1 MENDP
6 SWYTQRNKK
15 DGSRSRETNM
25 AWYDRLL
32 GRAPI
37 VDEEKLNPAQY
48 VISRNEG
55 MTIDSREVVT
65 NYRNAYEQLE
75 IVNRAVN
82 MIVDDVSEIPFAIG
96 EKIVGTTNVLKNIRR
111 SKVDLLINK
120 EPNPF
125 QDVSA
130 FKRNLIIDLLIDGN
144 IFIYFD
150 GAHLY
155 HLPADKVRIYTDDK
169 TYVERYSYDNSI
181 DYSPDEIIH
190 IKENSFN
197 SIYRGTPRLKPAF
210 RTMQLLGSM
219 RDFQD
224 NFFKNGAVPGL
235 VLKSPNTL
243 SEKIKERMLQAWVA
257 RYNPKSGGRRPLFL
271 DGGLEVENLTE
282 INFKELDFQEGIKS
296 NERIILEA
304 MGIPSILMDGG
315 NNANIRPNHRL
326 YYLETILPIVKKVSC
341 ALERFFGFSMSED
354 VTGIP
359 ALQPELRDQAAYYA
373 TLVNTGI
380 LSANEARE
388 ALGKEPVDGFD
399 EPRVPANIAGSATN
413 PEQGGRPTEAAP
425 SEEE

>member
-1 MENDP
+1 
-6 SWYTQRNKK
+6 
-15 DGSRSRETNM
+15 M
-25 AWYDRLL
+25 AWYDFIL
-32 GRAPI
+32 GRSN
-37 VDEEKLNPAQY
+37 DTEEKLNPSQY

-55 MTIDSREVVT
+55 MTVDTREVVT

-82 MIVDDVSEIPFAIG
+82 MIVDDVAEIPFTVG
-96 EKIVGTTNVLKNIRR
+96 EQRVNTNNIIKNIR
-111 SKVDLLINK
+111 KVRVDTLLNI

-125 QDVSA
+125 QDVST
-130 FKRNLIIDLLIDGN
+130 FKRNLVIDLLLDGN

-155 HLPADKVRIYTDDK
+155 HLPADRVTIYSDTD
-169 TYVERYSYDNSI
+169 TYVDKYSFDNTI
-181 DYSPDEIIH
+181 DYSPREIIH

-197 SIYRGTPRLKPAF
+197 SIYRGVPRLKPAY

-219 RDFQD
+219 RNFQD

-257 RYNPKSGGRRPLFL
+257 RYNPQSGGRRPLFL

-282 INFKELDFQEGIKS
+282 VNFKELDFQEGIKS

-304 MGIPSILMDGG
+304 MGIPPILMDGG

-326 YYLETILPIVKKVSC
+326 YYLETVLPIVRKIGHAV
-341 ALERFFGFSMSED
+341 ERFFGFELSED

-380 LSANEARE
+380 MSPNEARE

-399 EPRVPANIAGSATN
+399 EPRVPANIAGSAAN
-413 PEQGGRPTEAAP
+413 PEEGGRPTEAAP

>member
-1 MENDP
+1 
-6 SWYTQRNKK
+6 
-15 DGSRSRETNM
+15 M

-32 GRAPI
+32 GRNPET
-37 VDEEKLNPAQY
+37 EEKLNPAQY

-55 MTIDSREVVT
+55 LTVDSREVVT

-82 MIVDDVSEIPFAIG
+82 MIVDDVADIPYTLG
-96 EKIVGTTNVLKNIRR
+96 NQTPGTSNIVKNIRR
-111 SKVDLLINK
+111 SKVDILVNR

-125 QDVSA
+125 QDINS
-130 FKRNLIIDLLIDGN
+130 FKRNLIIDLMIDGN

-155 HLPADKVRIYTDDK
+155 HLPADKVRIETDAATFISKYT
-169 TYVERYSYDNSI
+169 YENSI
-181 DYSPDEIIH
+181 DYSPSEIIH

-197 SIYRGTPRLKPAF
+197 SIYRGVPRLKPAF
-210 RTMQLLGSM
+210 RTMQLLSSM
-219 RDFQD
+219 RTFQD

-257 RYNPKSGGRRPLFL
+257 RYNPQSGGRRPLFL
-271 DGGLEVENLTE
+271 DGGLTVENLTE
-282 INFKELDFQEGIKS
+282 VNFKDLDFQEGIKS

-304 MGIPSILMDGG
+304 MGIPPILLDGG

-326 YYLETILPIVKKVSC
+326 YYLETILPIVRKLGY
-341 ALERFFGFSMSED
+341 ALERYFGFEVSED

-380 LSANEARE
+380 MSPNEARE
-388 ALGKEPVDGFD
+388 ALGKDPVDGFD

-413 PEQGGRPTEAAP
+413 PEEGGRPQQAAP

>member
-1 MENDP
+1 
-6 SWYTQRNKK
+6 
-15 DGSRSRETNM
+15 M

-32 GRAPI
+32 GRTPQA
-37 VDEEKLNPAQY
+37 DEEKLNPAQY
-48 VISRNEG
+48 VISREEG
-55 MTIDSREVVT
+55 MTIDSREIVT
-65 NYRNAYEQLE
+65 NYRNAYETLE

-82 MIVDDVSEIPFAIG
+82 MIVDDVAEIPFSVG
-96 EKIVGTTNVLKNIRR
+96 EQIQGINNIIKNIRR
-111 SKVDLLINK
+111 SRVDILLNK

-125 QDVSA
+125 QDVST

-155 HLPADKVRIYTDDK
+155 HLPADKMTIYSDTD
-169 TYVERYSYDNSI
+169 TYVEKYSFDNSI
-181 DYSPDEIIH
+181 DYSPKEIIH

-197 SIYRGTPRLKPAF
+197 SIYRGVPRLKPAY

-219 RDFQD
+219 RNFQD
-224 NFFKNGAVPGL
+224 NFFRNGAVPGL

-257 RYNPKSGGRRPLFL
+257 RYNPQSGGRRPLFL
-271 DGGLEVENLTE
+271 DGGLEVDNLTE

-304 MGIPSILMDGG
+304 MGIPPILMDGG

-326 YYLETILPIVKKVSC
+326 YYLETILPIVRKIGYAV
-341 ALERFFGFSMSED
+341 ERYFGFAINED

-380 LSANEARE
+380 LSANEARI
-388 ALGKEPVDGFD
+388 ALGKEPVEGFD
-399 EPRVPANIAGSATN
+399 QPRVPQNIAGSAAN
-413 PEQGGRPTEAAP
+413 PEEGGRPVETPP
-425 SEEE
+425 SEEN

>member
-1 MENDP
+1 
-6 SWYTQRNKK
+6 
-15 DGSRSRETNM
+15 M

-32 GRAPI
+32 GRNP
-37 VDEEKLNPAQY
+37 DTEEKLNPAQY

-55 MTIDSREVVT
+55 MTVDSREIVT
-65 NYRNAYEQLE
+65 NYQNAYEQLE

-82 MIVDDVSEIPFAIG
+82 MIVDDVADIPFTLG
-96 EKIVGTTNVLKNIRR
+96 SQSPNTNNIVKNIRR
-111 SKVDLLINK
+111 SKVDLLINR

-125 QDVSA
+125 QDVNT
-130 FKRNLIIDLLIDGN
+130 FKRNLIIDLMIDGN

-155 HLPADKVRIYTDDK
+155 HLPADKVRIETDPNTFVAKYT
-169 TYVERYSYDNSI
+169 YENSL
-181 DYSPDEIIH
+181 DYSPSEIIH
-190 IKENSFN
+190 IKENSFK
-197 SIYRGTPRLKPAF
+197 SIYRGVPRLKPAF
-210 RTMQLLGSM
+210 RTMQLLSSM
-219 RDFQD
+219 RTFQD

-257 RYNPKSGGRRPLFL
+257 RYNPQSGGRRPLFL
-271 DGGLEVENLTE
+271 DGGLTVENLTE
-282 INFKELDFQEGIKS
+282 VNFKDLDFQEGIKS

-304 MGIPSILMDGG
+304 MGIPPILLDGG

-326 YYLETILPIVKKVSC
+326 YYLETILPIVRKLGY
-341 ALERFFGFSMSED
+341 ALERYFGFAVSED

-380 LSANEARE
+380 MSPNEARE
-388 ALGKEPVDGFD
+388 ALGKDPVDGFD
-399 EPRVPANIAGSATN
+399 TPRVPANIAGSAAN
-413 PEQGGRPTEAAP
+413 PEEGGRPQQAAP

>member
-1 MENDP
+1 
-6 SWYTQRNKK
+6 
-15 DGSRSRETNM
+15 M
-25 AWYDRLL
+25 AWYDRIL
-32 GRAPI
+32 GRT
-37 VDEEKLNPAQY
+37 EEKLNPAQY

-55 MTIDSREVVT
+55 LTVDSREVVT

-82 MIVDDVSEIPFAIG
+82 MIVDDVADIPFSL
-96 EKIVGTTNVLKNIRR
+96 GTQVPGTNNIIKNISR
-111 SKVDLLINK
+111 SKVDLLINR

-125 QDVSA
+125 QDINS

-155 HLPADKVRIYTDDK
+155 HLPANKVRIETDEQTFVAKYT
-169 TYVERYSYDNSI
+169 YENSI
-181 DYSPDEIIH
+181 DYSPNEIIH

-197 SIYRGTPRLKPAF
+197 SIYRGVPRLKPAW
-210 RTMQLLGSM
+210 RTMQLLSSM
-219 RDFQD
+219 RNFQD

-257 RYNPKSGGRRPLFL
+257 RYNPQSGGRRPLFL
-271 DGGLEVENLTE
+271 DGGLSVENLTE
-282 INFKELDFQEGIKS
+282 INFKDLDFKEGIKS

-304 MGIPSILMDGG
+304 MGIPPILLDGG

-326 YYLETILPIVKKVSC
+326 YYLETILPIVRKLGY
-341 ALERFFGFSMSED
+341 ALERYFGFTVSED

-380 LSANEARE
+380 MSPNEARQ
-388 ALGKEPVDGFD
+388 ALGKDPIDGFD
-399 EPRVPANIAGSATN
+399 TPRVPANIAGSAAN
-413 PEQGGRPTEAAP
+413 PQEGGRPAEAAP
-425 SEEE
+425 SDEE

>member
-1 MENDP
+1 
-6 SWYTQRNKK
+6 
-15 DGSRSRETNM
+15 M
-25 AWYDRLL
+25 AWYDFLI
-32 GRAPI
+32 GRQGT
-37 VDEEKLNPAQY
+37 VESDEEKLNPSQY

-55 MTIDSREVVT
+55 LTIDSQEIVT

-82 MIVDDVSEIPFAIG
+82 MIVDDVAEIPYNVG
-96 EKIVGTTNVLKNIRR
+96 EQRQGTNNIVKNIRR
-111 SKVDLLINK
+111 VKVDQLLNK

-155 HLPADKVRIYTDDK
+155 HLPAEKVTIYSDDN
-169 TYVERYSYDNSI
+169 TYVEKYSFDNSI
-181 DYSPDEIIH
+181 DYNVNEIIH
-190 IKENSFN
+190 IKENSFK

-219 RDFQD
+219 RKFQD

-243 SEKIKERMLQAWVA
+243 SEKIKERMLQAWQM
-257 RYNPKSGGRRPLFL
+257 RYNPNTGGRRPLIL
-271 DGGLEVENLTE
+271 DGGLEVEPMSQ
-282 INFKELDFQEGIKS
+282 INFRELDFQESIKA
-296 NERIILEA
+296 NEKIILEA
-304 MGIPSILMDGG
+304 MGIPPILMDGG

-326 YYLETILPIVKKVSC
+326 YYLETVLPIVRKIGY
-341 ALERFFGFSMSED
+341 ALERYFGFNLSED

-380 LSANEARE
+380 LSANEARV
-388 ALGKEPVDGFD
+388 AMGKEPIDGFD
-399 EPRVPANIAGSATN
+399 EPRVPVNLAGSSVN
-413 PEQGGRPTEAAP
+413 PEEGGRPTESSP
-425 SEEE
+425 IEEE

>member
-1 MENDP
+1 
-6 SWYTQRNKK
+6 
-15 DGSRSRETNM
+15 M
-25 AWYDRLL
+25 AWYDRFI
-32 GRAPI
+32 GRAD
-37 VDEEKLNPAQY
+37 VEEKLNPAQY

-55 MTIDSREVVT
+55 MTIDSREVIT

-82 MIVDDVSEIPFAIG
+82 MIVDDVSDIPYQIG
-96 EKIVGTTNVLKNIRR
+96 DQTIGINNIIKNIRR
-111 SKVDLLINK
+111 SKVDVLVNK

-125 QDVSA
+125 QDINT
-130 FKRNLIIDLLIDGN
+130 FKRNLVIDLLIDGN

-155 HLPADKVRIYTDDK
+155 HLPADKMTIYSDTD
-169 TYVERYSYDNSI
+169 TYIEKFVYDNSI
-181 DYSPDEIIH
+181 DYSVNEIIH

-197 SIYRGTPRLKPAF
+197 SIYRGVPRLKPAF
-210 RTMQLLGSM
+210 RTMQLLASM
-219 RDFQD
+219 RNFQD

-243 SEKIKERMLQAWVA
+243 SEKIKERMLQAWSV
-257 RYNPKSGGRRPLFL
+257 RYNPNTGGRRPLIL
-271 DGGLEVENLTE
+271 DGGLEVDSLTN
-282 INFKELDFQEGIKS
+282 INFKELDFQESIKA

-304 MGIPSILMDGG
+304 MGIPPILLDGG

-326 YYLETILPIVKKVSC
+326 YYLETILPIVRKIGYAV
-341 ALERFFGFSMSED
+341 ERFFGFTISED

-388 ALGKEPVDGFD
+388 ALGKEPVKGFD
-399 EPRVPANIAGSATN
+399 TPRVPANIAGSAVN
-413 PEQGGRPTEAAP
+413 PEEGGRPVETPP
-425 SEEE
+425 SEEN

>member
-1 MENDP
+1 
-6 SWYTQRNKK
+6 
-15 DGSRSRETNM
+15 M
-25 AWYDRLL
+25 AWYDRFL
-32 GRAPI
+32 GINR
-37 VDEEKLNPAQY
+37 EEKLNPAQY
-48 VISRNEG
+48 VISRDQG
-55 MTIDSREVVT
+55 LTVDSTENIH
-65 NYRNAYEQLE
+65 NYKNAYEQLE

-82 MIVDDVSEIPFAIG
+82 MIVDDVAEIPYAVG
-96 EKIVGTTNVLKNIRR
+96 EKKNSTTNVIKNIR
-111 SKVDLLINK
+111 KVRVDSLLNF

-125 QDVSA
+125 QDISA

-155 HLPADKVRIYTDDK
+155 HLPADKVRIHTDES
-169 TYVERYSYDNSI
+169 TYVEKYTYENSI
-181 DYSPDEIIH
+181 DYSVDEIIH

-210 RTMQLLGSM
+210 RTMKLLTSM
-219 RDFQD
+219 RNFQD

-257 RYNPKSGGRRPLFL
+257 RYNPQSGGRRPLFL

-282 INFKELDFQEGIKS
+282 INFKDLDFQEAIKS
-296 NERIILEA
+296 NEKIILEA
-304 MGIPSILMDGG
+304 MGIPPILLDGG

-326 YYLETILPIVKKVSC
+326 YYLETILPIVRKIGY
-341 ALERFFGFSMSED
+341 ALERFFGFSITED

-380 LSANEARE
+380 ISPNEARD
-388 ALGKEPVDGFD
+388 ALGKDPVDGFD
-399 EPRVPANIAGSATN
+399 EPRVPANIAGSAAN
-413 PEQGGRPTEAAP
+413 PEQGGRPTEP
-425 SEEE
+425 VDNEE

>member
-1 MENDP
+1 
-6 SWYTQRNKK
+6 
-15 DGSRSRETNM
+15 M
-25 AWYDRLL
+25 AWYDRFI
-32 GRAPI
+32 GRAD
-37 VDEEKLNPAQY
+37 VEDKLNPAQY

-82 MIVDDVSEIPFAIG
+82 MIVDDVSDIPYQIG
-96 EKIVGTTNVLKNIRR
+96 DQTIGINNIVKNIRR
-111 SKVDLLINK
+111 SKVDVLINK

-125 QDVSA
+125 QDINT
-130 FKRNLIIDLLIDGN
+130 FKRNLVIDLLIDGN

-155 HLPADKVRIYTDDK
+155 HLPADKMTIYSDTD
-169 TYVERYSYDNSI
+169 TYIEKFVYDNSI
-181 DYSPDEIIH
+181 DYSVNEIIH

-197 SIYRGTPRLKPAF
+197 SIYRGVPRLKPAF
-210 RTMQLLGSM
+210 RTMQLLASM
-219 RDFQD
+219 RNFQD

-243 SEKIKERMLQAWVA
+243 SEKIKERMLQAWSV
-257 RYNPKSGGRRPLFL
+257 RYNPNTGGRRPLIL
-271 DGGLEVENLTE
+271 DGGLEVDSLTN
-282 INFKELDFQEGIKS
+282 INFKELDFQESIKA

-304 MGIPSILMDGG
+304 MGIPPILLDGG

-326 YYLETILPIVKKVSC
+326 YYLETILPIVRKIGYAV
-341 ALERFFGFSMSED
+341 ERFFGFTISED

-388 ALGKEPVDGFD
+388 ALGKEPVNGFD
-399 EPRVPANIAGSATN
+399 TPRVPANIAGSAVN
-413 PEQGGRPTEAAP
+413 PEEGGRPVETPP
-425 SEEE
+425 SEEN